1 MFRGV
6 ERQLVQE
13 LNLSGSRRGASFFAM
28 QKGFG
33 QFCPVAVACEIFAA
47 RWTPMIL
54 RELLAGSG
62 HFNDI
67 HRGLP
72 TMSRA
77 LLAQRLRELEAAG
90 VVTRE
95 TATTGK
101 GVRYHLTEAGKEFRS
116 VLEPLGAWGQRWGQP
131 AERDNLDPELLMW
144 NMRRRIARDALP
156 PRRIVVQLSFRG
168 VPAERRGYRVFWL
181 LLTSAD
187 VDLCVSDPG
196 FDVDLFVDARIDAM
210 VRVWL
215 GHATWHATLRDG
227 SVRITGPRDLVK
239 AFPSWLL
246 LSHFAGVARVAKSR
260 RGTGTQKG

>member
-1 MFRGV
+1 MD
-6 ERQLVQE
+6 
-13 LNLSGSRRGASFFAM
+13 
-28 QKGFG
+28 KGFG

-47 RWTPMIL
+47 RWTPMVL

-77 LLAQRLRELEAAG
+77 LLARRLRELEAAG
-90 VVTRE
+90 VVRRE
-95 TATTGK
+95 KASSGK
-101 GVRYHLTEAGKEFRS
+101 GGRYDLTEAGREFRS
-116 VLEPLGAWGQRWGQP
+116 VLESLGTWGQRWGQRV
-131 AERDNLDPELLMW
+131 ERDNLDPEFLMW
-144 NMRRRIARDALP
+144 NMRRRIAVEALP
-156 PRRIVVQLSFRG
+156 PQRVVVELNFRG

-181 LLTSAD
+181 VLTKAD
-187 VDLCVSDPG
+187 VDLCVKDPG
-196 FDVDLFVDARIDAM
+196 FEVDIHIDARIDAM

-215 GHATWHATLRDG
+215 GDTKWHAALRDG

-246 LSHFAGVARVAKSR
+246 LSHYAGVPRVAAK
-260 RGTGTQKG
+260 

>member
-1 MFRGV
+1 MD
-6 ERQLVQE
+6 
-13 LNLSGSRRGASFFAM
+13 
-28 QKGFG
+28 KGFG

-62 HFNDI
+62 QFNDI

-77 LLAQRLRELEAAG
+77 LLAQRLRELETAG

-95 TATTGK
+95 TSASGK
-101 GVRYHLTEAGKEFRS
+101 GLRYHLTEAGREFRS
-116 VLEPLGAWGQRWGQP
+116 VLEPLGEWGQRWGQR
-131 AERDNLDPELLMW
+131 AERRNLDPEFLMW

-156 PRRIVVQLSFRG
+156 AGRVVVQFNFRG

-181 LLTSAD
+181 VLTSAD
-187 VDLCVSDPG
+187 VDLCVKDPG
-196 FDVDLFVDARIDAM
+196 FEVDLFVDARIEAM

-215 GHATWHATLRDG
+215 GDATWRATLRDG
-227 SVRITGPRDLVK
+227 SVRLTGPRDLVK

-246 LSHFAGVARVAKSR
+246 LSHFAGVPRVAAK
-260 RGTGTQKG
+260 